1 MELIP
6 QSMQQWTWVSRA
18 YINFKNAHVFSK
30 NPSMFTYISSLLSD
44 SYRMPTINEGSVS
57 AFTWT
62 EFLTDNDALHEFYHY
77 HYDNG
82 VLRESIIYDNE
93 EDDLR
98 DRSELLNW
106 LAVVK
111 RDKHFSLGHIIRMTL
126 DDMYKETSVP
136 ELLELIHVPKT
147 LNASI
152 KAAQS
157 RQYMF
162 PHNLTGAE
170 LTWQDC
176 TGKVCAL
183 VETHMND
190 MISIKSGFKPVLRAP
205 AKVGP
210 LVPYY
215 NDAER
220 QKWHR
225 TDDCGG
231 WMHDDGRTWEEMENN
246 GMLPYDEAGDTE
258 PDDDTPTAE
267 QYVAHPPIAKFNQLK
282 IVDKDWLNNT
292 QKNTVSECNDI
303 YWRKYQ
309 EAKATGLFFRYNF
322 RDQTWKQVESEKA
335 GD

>member
-1 MELIP
+1 M
-6 QSMQQWTWVSRA
+6 
-18 YINFKNAHVFSK
+18 YINFKNTPTFFK
-30 NPSMFTYISSLLSD
+30 NLLMFTYISSLLSD
-44 SYRMPTINEGSVS
+44 SYRMPTINEGRVS
-57 AFTWT
+57 AFSWT
-62 EFLTDNDALHEFYHY
+62 EFLSDNESLHNFWQYH
-77 HYDNG
+77 HDNEMLG
-82 VLRESIIYDNE
+82 DTPIYDNDD
-93 EDDLR
+93 DDLK

-111 RDKHFSLGHIIRMTL
+111 RQKHFSLGYTIRNTL
-126 DDMYKETSVP
+126 DAMYKDTSSQH
-136 ELLELIHVPKT
+136 LLDLIHVPKA
-147 LNASI
+147 LGASI

-162 PHNLTGAE
+162 PHKLTGAE

-176 TGKVCAL
+176 TLRACSMA
-183 VETHMND
+183 ETHMND
-190 MISIKSGFKPVLRAP
+190 VISIKVGFVPMLRAFTN
-205 AKVGP
+205 VGP
-210 LVPYY
+210 LVPHY

-225 TDDCGG
+225 TDDTGG

-292 QKNTVSECNDI
+292 QKNTISESNDI

-309 EAKATGLFFRYNF
+309 EAKATGLFFRHNS